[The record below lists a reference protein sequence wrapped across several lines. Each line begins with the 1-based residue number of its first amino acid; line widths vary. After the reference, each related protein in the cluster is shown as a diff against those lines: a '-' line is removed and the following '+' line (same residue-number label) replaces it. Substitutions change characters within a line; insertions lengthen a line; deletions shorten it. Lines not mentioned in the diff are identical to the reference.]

1 MLYLGVDLGGTNIK
15 AALVNSEG
23 EIYVKPA
30 SPQTCRARRKLSAMT
45 LQRCAC
51 SWRKGKT
58 LQVLVSGVR
67 ELWTVELCCIPTIW
81 TGMIL
86 QWKNIWLKR
95 QGCRL
100 LLAMMQ
106 MLPHWARFCG
116 LR

>member
-23 EIYVKPA
+23 EILCEAGIPTNL
-30 SPQTCRARRKLSAMT
+30 PRRRKRSAMT

-51 SWRKGKT
+51 SWQKERT

-67 ELWTVELCCIPTIW
+67 ELWTAERCCIPTIW

-95 QGCRL
+95 
-100 LLAMMQ
+100 
-106 MLPHWARFCG
+106 
-116 LR
+116 

>member
-67 ELWTVELCCIPTIW
+67 ELWTVELCCIQQS
-81 TGMIL
+81 G
-86 QWKNIWLKR
+86 
-95 QGCRL
+95 
-100 LLAMMQ
+100 LA
-106 MLPHWARFCG
+106 
-116 LR
+116 